1 MAPSRTTSTA
11 TTPRSRPPTSSST
24 PLRKIQITA
33 AVCWKNPAAAKVV
46 KTLHKTSKPDPIH
59 SRFADDAKIL
69 EYEAD
74 GDLRDFENV
83 ALDPSQTVNA
93 LDEAYFKKEVLPH
106 VPDEWIDASKRD
118 PKDNQIDSSATKS
131 PSTATSTNTN
141 RPATST
147 PSTSTSTPSAP
158 DRRGY
163 CDGPAQGS

>member
-147 PSTSTSTPSAP
+147 PSAP